1 MSIHPNKTHALLF
14 SFYFVDG
21 FWTPFSI
28 LIRLFT
34 SCGQPLLFVW
44 WDIRKPR
51 LYNDFVQTVYVFCW
65 SSSHLRRCNW
75 ALQSTYTSWPQ
86 NMSLCERIKSAR
98 LTRSFRWELSR
109 PSYVLVVLFALIVF
123 RNSNSRSDF
132 KNDGTSSECLNVRL
146 LISNR

>member
-34 SCGQPLLFVW
+34 FLWSTASFCVVRYSQAW
-44 WDIRKPR
+44 
-51 LYNDFVQTVYVFCW
+51 LYSDLVQTVYVFCW
-65 SSSHLRRCNW
+65 SSSYLRRCNW

-109 PSYVLVVLFALIVF
+109 PSYVLVMLFASNVF

-132 KNDGTSSECLNVRL
+132 KNDGTSSECLNVGL